1 MVLLDKDP
9 INLIIAGVGGQGNVL
24 ISRLI
29 GESLVAGKFQVV
41 IGETYGAAQ
50 RGGAVASHI
59 RISRDIAYSPI
70 IPEGQA
76 DVILGLEPMESLRLL
91 EIYGSKRV
99 FVITNTRPVHPMS
112 VAIGEAAYPTLE
124 TIEQSIDELSQKAWY
139 IDASQIAINLGVP
152 LLTNMV
158 MVGVLIGT
166 GLLPLKK
173 EMFEQELKSNFK
185 GERLT
190 LNLQALK
197 TGISEV
203 EKPGGVGTC

>member
-29 GESLVAGKFQVV
+29 GESLIASKFQVV

-70 IPEGQA
+70 TPEGQA
-76 DVILGLEPMESLRLL
+76 AVILGLEPMESLRIL
-91 EIYGSKRV
+91 ELYGSKRV

-112 VAIGEAAYPTLE
+112 VAVGEAAYPALE

-173 EMFEQELKSNFK
+173 EMFEQELKSTFK

-190 LNLQALK
+190 LNLQALGK
-197 TGISEV
+197 GIDELKKPEV
-203 EKPGGVGTC
+203 KIC